1 MCSMTFVTNSKEG
14 LALLLH
20 SALGGLGGFK
30 SNPMLGQTCKMSP
43 STPSGM
49 VLNFQGLGKI
59 CN

>member
-30 SNPMLGQTCKMSP
+30 SNSTLGPRNTFFSNNKM
-43 STPSGM
+43 
-49 VLNFQGLGKI
+49 
-59 CN
+59 